1 MNTSNELL
9 LGIVVM
15 LLAILLLGLLIK
27 RLNQPYFV
35 AYIIAGVI
43 LGPHGI
49 ELYSKPETISKI
61 GELGL
66 LLQMFFLGTKR
77 EIQTVLLNI
86 KKPFAGA
93 MAQLFFS
100 FLFILLFGFAN
111 SWNYKEIIVFTF
123 IISLSSSAIILEY
136 LDEKK
141 ELSNP
146 LGQLTSGILVVQD
159 FMLVPMLLIINLLG
173 NQTVSSFKIIALIAS
188 ALLITFFLKRFYS
201 KKEIRISILEHLS
214 NDHEGQV
221 FMGLLLCFG
230 FGWITQ
236 QLNLSAAIGALMAGI
251 LISESRSMEWLER
264 NLIPF
269 RVFFISLFFLS
280 IGLQLNIDFILQ
292 HIWLILLIVG
302 FIIIINSAI
311 NAIVFR
317 LLKFSWHDSI
327 YAGALLSQI
336 GEFSLVLC
344 MVARS
349 QELVDSFWYQLTL
362 ATITGTMI
370 ITALWT
376 NVIRSFI
383 YRALI

>member
-1 MNTSNELL
+1 MNTFNELL

-15 LLAILLLGLLIK
+15 LLTILLLGLIIK

-43 LGPHGI
+43 LGPYGI
-49 ELYSKPETISKI
+49 ALYREPETISKI

-86 KKPFAGA
+86 KKPFAAA

-100 FLFILLFGFAN
+100 FLFIWLLGFVN
-111 SWNYKEIIVFTF
+111 SWNYKQIIVFTL

-146 LGQLTSGILVVQD
+146 LGQLTSGILVIQD
-159 FMLVPMLLIINLLG
+159 FMLVPMLIIINLLG
-173 NQTVSSFKIIALIAS
+173 NHSISTSKIIALIIAAVS
-188 ALLITFFLKRFYS
+188 ITLFFKKNYL
-201 KKEIRISILEHLS
+201 KKEIRIPFLDNLS

-236 QLNLSAAIGALMAGI
+236 QLNLSAAIGALIAGI
-251 LISESRSMEWLER
+251 LISESHSMEWLER

-280 IGLQLNIDFILQ
+280 VGLQLNLDFIRQ

-302 FIIIINSAI
+302 FVIVINSVI
-311 NAIVFR
+311 NAFV
-317 LLKFSWHDSI
+317 LKLMKFSWRDSI

-336 GEFSLVLC
+336 GEFSIVLC
-344 MVARS
+344 MVAS
-349 QELVDSFWYQLTL
+349 SEQLVDGFWYQLTL

-370 ITALWT
+370 ITAMWT
-376 NVIRSFI
+376 NIIRSFI
-383 YRALI
+383 YRTII

>member
-15 LLAILLLGLLIK
+15 LLTILLLGLLIR

-43 LGPHGI
+43 LGPYGI
-49 ELYSKPETISKI
+49 ALYSKPETISKI

-77 EIQTVLLNI
+77 EIQTVLFNI

-93 MAQLFFS
+93 MAQLLFS
-100 FLFILLFGFAN
+100 FIFLLLFGFAN

-146 LGQLTSGILVVQD
+146 LGQLTSGILVIQD
-159 FMLVPMLLIINLLG
+159 FMLVPMLIIINLLG
-173 NQTVSSFKIIALIAS
+173 KQTVSSFKIMALIIS
-188 ALLITFFLKRFYS
+188 AVLITLFLKRFYS
-201 KKEIRISILEHLS
+201 KKDIRISILERLS

-221 FMGLLLCFG
+221 FTGLLLCFG

-251 LISESRSMEWLER
+251 LISESRSMEWLETK
-264 NLIPF
+264 LIPF

-280 IGLQLNIDFILQ
+280 IGLQLNIDFITQ
-292 HIWLILLIVG
+292 HIWLILLITG

-317 LLKFSWHDSI
+317 LLKFSWQDSV

-349 QELVDSFWYQLTL
+349 QQLVDDFWYQLTL

-370 ITALWT
+370 ITAMWT
-376 NVIRSFI
+376 NIIRSFI
-383 YRALI
+383 YNAT